1 MQEVN
6 PLELIVREY
15 YYLENKRDKKM
26 RGKGI
31 FIRYSFSEIGGGKQ
45 AEFVIVPS
53 EKIKTKKM
61 DVYSNHV
68 RSFPIASYKFYKPL
82 PEGFIDRYQKK
93 VEEDRLTALE
103 IMLNQQKLPMRP
115 PTPDEISLSSM
126 FAETPEEKNQPRE
139 MNPPF
144 IEGDPTFYGTDPN
157 KSSLGTD
164 LLPMYREYL
173 LDKKGGRKSRKT
185 RKSKKSKK
193 SKRSKSRRRR

>member
-103 IMLNQQKLPMRP
+103 IMLNQQKLPIRP
-115 PTPDEISLSSM
+115 DKISASSM
-126 FAETPEEKNQPRE
+126 FAQTPEEKN
-139 MNPPF
+139 PPF
-144 IEGDPTFYGTDPN
+144 IEDDQTFYGTDPD
-157 KSSLGTD
+157 KSSLGTQ
-164 LLPMYREYL
+164 LKPIYGAYL
-173 LDKKGGRKSRKT
+173 LDKKTAGRRRHKSRKSRKT
-185 RKSKKSKK
+185 KSRK
-193 SKRSKSRRRR
+193 SKSRRRR